1 MANGRV
7 LPSALWFDWLLG
19 RAWNMAETS
28 YANASQL
35 GPLNFRPGG
44 SPEAGVGIGG
54 TPAAETFVSRY
65 QGADVAALVTAH
77 DRAMEG
83 QMAEVARQ
91 WATEFQ
97 GVMSIAAPIGP
108 GFLFAI
114 SWLQGAVGGADKL
127 GYLGQ
132 AHRAAQ
138 VSSFAGEAAAALN
151 ARALP
156 LPPLAGA
163 ALGNTLAGAAGLHQ
177 ARMAAQMGADR
188 AAEAHKLRV
197 DAAEALIKARNAAL
211 DAAMDY
217 AFTQMHLMFDVF
229 GRNNDFLTRLQRE
242 ERAIRTAFDARAA
255 ELAGWDERLST
266 TDDSVAAVVRKI
278 KTKAD
283 RDNEVASMLADVN
296 MRRLRRY
303 SSRAASA
310 LNSAGLS
317 IGISASESN
326 NVDSGI

>member
-28 YANASQL
+28 YANANAL
-35 GPLNFRPGG
+35 NPLNFMPGG
-44 SPEAGVGIGG
+44 SPETGVGVGG
-54 TPAAETFVSRY
+54 TPAAENFVSRY
-65 QGADVAALVTAH
+65 QGADLAALVTAH
-77 DRAMEG
+77 DRALEG
-83 QMAEVARQ
+83 QMAEVAQQ

-97 GVMSIAAPIGP
+97 GVMAIAAPIGP

-114 SWLQGAVGGADKL
+114 AWLQDAVAGADKL

-138 VSSFAGEAAAALN
+138 MDGFAGEAAAALN
-151 ARALP
+151 ARGLP

-177 ARMAAQMGADR
+177 ARMLVQMSADR
-188 AAEAHKLRV
+188 VAEAHKLRV

-242 ERAIRTAFDARAA
+242 EQAIRAAFDARAA

-266 TDDSVAAVVRKI
+266 TDDSVAAVIRKI
-278 KTKAD
+278 KVKTD

-317 IGISASESN
+317 IGISAEESN
-326 NVDSGI
+326 RVDSGI